1 MSDKNTTAKRAPQ
14 VASGNGPRPGLRPGT
29 RAWARAQPTADD
41 PAAALPEAEPDH
53 HLQEAGGDV
62 AGAEGVT
69 VDDSAANAQPL
80 SDHGD
85 DADAQAS
92 QTRSARRLADWL
104 ADARLRVAPVRPQ
117 GGRSGAAVPA
127 GSQDRPD
134 GLWYYVI
141 TLALGRQSMP
151 GVHLGRILGEDLPL

>member
-14 VASGNGPRPGLRPGT
+14 VASGDGPRPGLRPGT
-29 RAWARAQPTADD
+29 RAWARAQPTADA

-62 AGAEGVT
+62 AGAEGAT

-92 QTRSARRLADWL
+92 QTRSAQRLADWL
-104 ADARLRVAPVRPQ
+104 ATPMKTTTHGTTQLKPSAVAAFDSRALLLSRP
-117 GGRSGAAVPA
+117 
-127 GSQDRPD
+127 
-134 GLWYYVI
+134 
-141 TLALGRQSMP
+141 
-151 GVHLGRILGEDLPL
+151 